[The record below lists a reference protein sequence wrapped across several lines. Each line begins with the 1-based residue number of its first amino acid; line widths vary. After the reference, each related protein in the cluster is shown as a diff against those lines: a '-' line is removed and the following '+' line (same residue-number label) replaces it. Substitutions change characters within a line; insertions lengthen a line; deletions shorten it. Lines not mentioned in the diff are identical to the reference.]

1 MSDLATALAM
11 LGPSLVRRYV
21 TLEKLTTNNE
31 VAGFK
36 FAVVGV
42 LYAVLVAF
50 AIIVVLAI
58 RRGGEGAA

>member
-1 MSDLATALAM
+1 M